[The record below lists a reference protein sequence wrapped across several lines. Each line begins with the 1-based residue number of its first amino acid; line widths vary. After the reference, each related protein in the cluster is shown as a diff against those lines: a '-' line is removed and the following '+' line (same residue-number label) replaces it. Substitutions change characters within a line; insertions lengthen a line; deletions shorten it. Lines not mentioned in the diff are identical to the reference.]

1 MNGRMKYF
9 IIIIVSGLLIIA
21 EAMAYFLFVRPG
33 MKLDDFF
40 AAAEAGSYE
49 EMASNY
55 DELNDD
61 DRDEAVQILKDMSV
75 SLTNKYLDSANG
87 GLDAYTELDNDLFP
101 IVEIAEKLRTE
112 GDERAFGLAAKLA
125 DCYYHANNK
134 ALAAQLDK
142 CAEEVAA
149 DSESQASKDAIQTF
163 KDIFL
168 LQYGEKGVKG
178 RVFFDFN
185 GIQDDYRAATS
196 AAVTQYLEQK
206 YQEFFDGKIKRK
218 VMSAYLSVVDS
229 VFEQEEK
236 NGLRDIQEQFSEAEE
251 YSHLIAECEGRFAT
265 KEYVEIIEDIDAVMA
280 EKKDDPLLKRN
291 EDVLKQQRNEAYK
304 LGKEEYP
311 DILYNII
318 KEGKLDEA
326 KALYERIEKIYG
338 TDIELPEAKSFLKND
353 WKMAYYDYMQK
364 WEENLKA
371 AVEEGIGVGNYNNSA
386 DINFATNKPDLMALR
401 DLDGD
406 GKAEMILF
414 KSRTSYSYILTCI
427 EGRVVLTGCLKVSS
441 YSNEKCYIISEPYSG
456 NAGMASQRKELN
468 YFDAEDGRIYTVRSV
483 YRNRDY
489 SYVYIDGMEY
499 NKDGS
504 SDDGSGGAVENN
516 TGASPAELYDR
527 ALKEIEDYSD
537 GGNAYPDPA
546 GSVTVSRYF
555 ECIYNYT
562 GETAAGN

>member
-1 MNGRMKYF
+1 MGGRMKYF
-9 IIIIVSGLLIIA
+9 IIIIISGLLIIA

-40 AAAEAGSYE
+40 AAAEAGNYE
-49 EMASNY
+49 KMASAY
-55 DELNDD
+55 DELSDD
-61 DRDEAVQILKDMSV
+61 DKDEAAQILKDMSV
-75 SLTNKYLDSANG
+75 SKTNKYLDSANG

-101 IVEIAEKLRTE
+101 IVEIAEKLRTD

-185 GIQDDYRAATS
+185 GIQDDYRAAAST
-196 AAVTQYLEQK
+196 AVTQYLEQK

-265 KEYVEIIEDIDAVMA
+265 KEYVEIIEDIDAVMT

-291 EDVLKQQRNEAYK
+291 EAVLKQQRTEAYT

-326 KALYERIEKIYG
+326 KALYERIDKIYG
-338 TDIELPEAKSFLKND
+338 SDINISGAKSFLKND
-353 WKMAYYDYMQK
+353 WKNAYYIYMQR
-364 WEENLKA
+364 WEDSLSL
-371 AVEEGIGVGNYNNSA
+371 AVENGITVGSFNSST
-386 DINFATNKPDLMALR
+386 DIKYDINKPDLMALR
-401 DLDGD
+401 DIDGD
-406 GKAEMILF
+406 DTPELILF
-414 KSRTSYSYILTCI
+414 NSRTSYSYIMSYKDDH
-427 EGRVVLTGCLKVSS
+427 VVLAGVLKVSS
-441 YSNEKCYIISEPYSG
+441 YGDNNGYIISEPYSG
-456 NAGMASQRKELN
+456 EAGLANQKKELN
-468 YFDAEDGRIYTVRSV
+468 YFDSEDGRIYTIKSI

-489 SYVYIDGMEY
+489 SYVNIDGKEY
-499 NKDGS
+499 SKDG
-504 SDDGSGGAVENN
+504 GAEEG
-516 TGASPAELYDR
+516 GASPAELYDK
-527 ALKEIEDYSD
+527 ALNEIEGYS
-537 GGNAYPDPA
+537 GGGSANPDPS

-555 ECIYNYT
+555 EYIYNYT
-562 GETAAGN
+562 AE